1 MGMATLLESAMR
13 ILLLTLIMG
22 LCACTSMGSTSTNHN
37 PSARPTSAAP
47 QVGAALIF
55 SAGDIQ
61 IIRAYYQNS
70 AYADNG
76 KGKGKSKSLPP
87 GIAKN
92 LQRGKPLPPG
102 IAKRAL
108 PYDLKSR
115 LSRPPVGYDRY
126 VVAGK
131 VLLVELGTQIVRD
144 ILTDIAFG

>member
-1 MGMATLLESAMR
+1 MRTLLLA
-13 ILLLTLIMG
+13 LVMG
-22 LCACTSMGSTSTNHN
+22 LCACTSIGSTSTNSH
-37 PSARPTSAAP
+37 PSVRPASAAP
-47 QVGAALIF
+47 QVGATVVF
-55 SAGDIQ
+55 SADDIQ
-61 IIRAYYQNS
+61 IIRAYYQTS

-76 KGKGKSKSLPP
+76 KGKRKSKSLPP

-108 PYDLKSR
+108 PYDLRSR

-131 VLLVELGTQIVRD
+131 ILLVELGTQIVRD
-144 ILTDIAFG
+144 VLTDIAFG

>member
-1 MGMATLLESAMR
+1 MGTVALSESAMR
-13 ILLLTLIMG
+13 TLLLALVMG
-22 LCACTSMGSTSTNHN
+22 LCACTSMGSTSTNSH
-37 PSARPTSAAP
+37 PSARSPSAAP
-47 QVGAALIF
+47 QVGATVVF
-55 SAGDIQ
+55 SADDIQ
-61 IIRAYYQNS
+61 IIRAYYQTS

-76 KGKGKSKSLPP
+76 KGRGKSKSLPP

-108 PYDLKSR
+108 PYDLRSR
-115 LSRPPVGYDRY
+115 LPRPPVGYDRY

-131 VLLVELGTQIVRD
+131 ILLVELGTQIVRD

>member
-1 MGMATLLESAMR
+1 MRTFLLALVMG
-13 ILLLTLIMG
+13 I
-22 LCACTSMGSTSTNHN
+22 CACTSMGATSANSHS
-37 PSARPTSAAP
+37 SARPPSAAP
-47 QVGAALIF
+47 QVGSTVVF
-55 SAGDIQ
+55 SADDIQ
-61 IIRAYYQNS
+61 IIRAYYQS
-70 AYADNG
+70 SRYADNG

-108 PYDLKSR
+108 PYELRSR
-115 LSRPPVGYDRY
+115 LSRPPAGYGRY

-131 VLLVELGTQIVRD
+131 VLLVELGTQIVHD

>member
-1 MGMATLLESAMR
+1 MRTLLLA
-13 ILLLTLIMG
+13 LVMG
-22 LCACTSMGSTSTNHN
+22 LCACTSMGSTSTNSH
-37 PSARPTSAAP
+37 PSAAP
-47 QVGAALIF
+47 QVGATVVL
-55 SAGDIQ
+55 SADDIQ
-61 IIRAYYQNS
+61 IIRAYYQTN
-70 AYADNG
+70 AYVDNG

-108 PYDLKSR
+108 PYDLRSR
-115 LSRPPVGYDRY
+115 LSRPPDGYARY

-131 VLLVELGTQIVRD
+131 ILLVELGTQIVRD